1 MSTSLRID
9 AEEWIPGALL
19 IGDIGGG
26 VLGSSIPATGDDGSA
41 YAYNDLVL
49 PDDAGKEICGRIT
62 SWPVGLTEF
71 TVFEDTSFVAAGPNG
86 TYSFVYDLYVDYV
99 NVGSATAMVLI
110 GALSGD
116 MASTQAPGTSNIVG
130 GSSITGEM
138 AATQQPNVFT
148 AVNSFHFGAIVA
160 TQAANTASI
169 AGGGVVSGGAIAA
182 TAAKGS
188 ASIFGN
194 VSNQVPL
201 VSDPLYHVHP
211 KKRHYKAK
219 AHANDE

>member
-110 GALSGD
+110 GALSGSL
-116 MASTQAPGTSNIVG
+116 ASTQAPGAADIEA
-130 GSSITGEM
+130 GSSVTGPIDV
-138 AATQQPNVFT
+138 TQQPNLFSG
-148 AVNSFHFGAIVA
+148 VNSFHFGAIVA
-160 TQAANTASI
+160 LQAANSASL
-169 AGGGVVSGGAIAA
+169 AGGGVVSGGAIVAQQA
-182 TAAKGS
+182 MGTALMFGS
-188 ASIFGN
+188 VA
-194 VSNQVPL
+194 NQVPL
-201 VSDPLYHVHP
+201 VSDPLYVVRP
-211 KKRHYKAK
+211 QQRHYKAR
-219 AHANDE
+219 AHSNAE